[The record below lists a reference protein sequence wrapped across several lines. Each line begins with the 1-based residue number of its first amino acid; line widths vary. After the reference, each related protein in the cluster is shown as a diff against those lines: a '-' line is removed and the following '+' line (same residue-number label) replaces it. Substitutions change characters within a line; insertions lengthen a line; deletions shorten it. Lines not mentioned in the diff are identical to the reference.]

1 MNHLIIVK
9 LKRNVTNMDEII
21 QQIEKLFEKSLE
33 LDGIHNIKIHKNIM
47 KFPNRY
53 DFMID
58 IEMEEESLKLFDN
71 SKIHHIWKEKYSHYL
86 EDKIIFDY

>member
-1 MNHLIIVK
+1 MRIII
-9 LKRNVTNMDEII
+9 L
-21 QQIEKLFEKSLE
+21 SL
-33 LDGIHNIKIHKNIM
+33 LDKESFFNM

-58 IEMEEESLKLFDN
+58 IEMREESLKLFDN
-71 SKIHHIWKEKYSHYL
+71 SKIHHIWKEKDSHYL